1 MGNYAESL
9 LASGERVLRRAH
21 QHWFVFVANAR
32 WAVFALI
39 ASALLT
45 VGSVWFGIDG
55 VLWQLLGVFT
65 LVLFVFGVLSF
76 LWSIIRY
83 RNEEYLITNRR
94 LIHVE
99 GVINKTTTDSALEK
113 INDAV
118 LSESLFGRMFG
129 FGDLDV
135 LTASEQGIE
144 RLRML
149 RDAKDFKKAM
159 IEAKHEL
166 EIEVSRPTMP
176 PIRVEQAPAPAPS
189 PYQSRPRS
197 LPRPRTGST
206 PRRRSRTRSAGS
218 ASSATRAWSRPR
230 SSRPRRR
237 SCSAASSAARVAP
250 GAPGTIRGT
259 SPDPHLRSSCS
270 SPIPSCRS
278 CWSRSSCSWRT
289 RSTSSP
295 TRGRPTCRATR
306 PRSCSAASRST
317 RSSTSTR
324 SAGRS
329 PRCRCCSAR
338 SCSAGRSPPRSTRR
352 TSATGGTAT

>member
-1 MGNYAESL
+1 MANYAESL

-39 ASALLT
+39 ASAVLT
-45 VGSVWFGIDG
+45 TLRVWLNGSGAIWNI
-55 VLWQLLGVFT
+55 LSWIT
-65 LVLFVFGVLSF
+65 LAVFVFGVLSF
-76 LWSIIRY
+76 LWSILRY

-149 RDAKDFKKAM
+149 RDAKDFKKSM

-166 EIEVSRPTMP
+166 EIEVGRPTMP
-176 PIRVEQAPAPAPS
+176 PIRTEPAPAPAPA
-189 PYQSRPRS
+189 PAPV
-197 LPRPRTGST
+197 PE
-206 PRRRSRTRSAGS
+206 
-218 ASSATRAWSRPR
+218 
-230 SSRPRRR
+230 
-237 SCSAASSAARVAP
+237 RVD
-250 GAPGTIRGT
+250 T
-259 SPDPHLRSSCS
+259 SEEVADTLGRLGQLRDQGL
-270 SPIPSCRS
+270 I
-278 CWSRSSCSWRT
+278 
-289 RSTSSP
+289 TSEEFEAKKAELL
-295 TRGRPTCRATR
+295 GRI
-306 PRSCSAASRST
+306 
-317 RSSTSTR
+317 
-324 SAGRS
+324 
-329 PRCRCCSAR
+329 
-338 SCSAGRSPPRSTRR
+338 
-352 TSATGGTAT
+352 